1 MRLPGRGFAHVQRA
15 CRPPSVLSLR
25 AGAEPGRAWAEFTSW
40 ATGRVTLSLVTF
52 PGLRGH
58 LCGDCKGKSGCYLCG
73 CDRRGDRHGDRQAWG
88 RADVGM
94 GKRGQTWGQ
103 ADVGTG
109 TRGDGQLEPLGRL
122 AGLLHTPPPPGL
134 PIFIPLILC
143 LQWPCVCVSAHA
155 RVHASVHI
163 QGARV
168 GERTAWV
175 SALLWARASRPSS
188 SQASAVSSPPH
199 RCVGSH
205 LCSSTPGFRE
215 F

>member
-1 MRLPGRGFAHVQRA
+1 MCVFPGAALHTCKGRAGLPQSSACGLALSPGGPGPNSLPGPPAGSHFPWSHFQGSEDTSVGTVRGSRA
-15 CRPPSVLSLR
+15 ATSVVVTDV
-25 AGAEPGRAWAEFTSW
+25 G
-40 ATGRVTLSLVTF
+40 TGMGT
-52 PGLRGH
+52 G
-58 LCGDCKGKSGCYLCG
+58 
-73 CDRRGDRHGDRQAWG
+73 RHGDRHRDRQTWG
-88 RADVGM
+88 RAH
-94 GKRGQTWGQ
+94 
-103 ADVGTG
+103 VGTG
-109 TRGDGQLEPLGRL
+109 SWSLLADWQASCTRLLPLDCPSSSRSFL
-122 AGLLHTPPPPGL
+122 Y
-134 PIFIPLILC
+134 

>member
-73 CDRRGDRHGDRQAWG
+73 CDRRGDRHGDRQTWG
-88 RADVGM
+88 RAH
-94 GKRGQTWGQ
+94 
-103 ADVGTG
+103 VGTG
-109 TRGDGQLEPLGRL
+109 SWSLLADWQASCTRLLPLDCPSSSRSFL
-122 AGLLHTPPPPGL
+122 Y
-134 PIFIPLILC
+134 